1 MASKKPRSKEVT
13 VGRRKLSLTN
23 LDKLLYPKAGFTKA
37 EVIDYYARASEALLP
52 HLKGRPLTL
61 KRWPDGVE
69 GFSFYEKRCP
79 EHRPDWIK
87 TATVLSDRVGK
98 IPFCLCENLATLTW
112 LAQLAALELHP
123 SLARASN
130 VQRPTVVAFDL
141 DPGPPA
147 NVIDC
152 CRIAVRLRDL
162 FADLGLDCY
171 PKTSGSK
178 GMQVYVPLNGQL
190 TYERTRPFAH
200 AVALL
205 LEKEYPKEVVSKMTK
220 KLRKGKVLVDWSQ
233 NHPTKTTVAV
243 YSLRAKDRPTVS
255 TPLQWDEVEAGLKH
269 RKPDRLA
276 FEASAVLKRIEKHGE
291 LFEPVLKQRQ
301 RLPKPPDAD

>member
-1 MASKKPRSKEVT
+1 
-13 VGRRKLSLTN
+13 
-23 LDKLLYPKAGFTKA
+23 
-37 EVIDYYARASEALLP
+37 VIDYYARVADVLIP
-52 HLKGRPLTL
+52 HLRGRPLTL

-79 EHRPDWIK
+79 EHRPDWVK

-98 IPFCLCENLATLTW
+98 IPFCLCDNRATLVW

-123 SLARASN
+123 SLAKGTN
-130 VQRPTVVAFDL
+130 IQRPTVVAFDL

-152 CRIAVRLRDL
+152 CRIALRLRDL

-178 GMQVYVPLNGQL
+178 GMQVYVPLNGQV
-190 TYERTRPFAH
+190 TYEKTRPFAH

-205 LEKEYPKEVVSKMTK
+205 LEKEHPDEVVSKMTK
-220 KLRKGKVLVDWSQ
+220 KIRKGKVLVDWSQ

-243 YSLRAKDRPTVS
+243 YSLRAKERPTAS
-255 TPLQWDEVEAGLKH
+255 TPLEWDEVESAKRSGKAE
-269 RKPDRLA
+269 RLV
-276 FEASAVLKRIEKHGE
+276 FEAEAVLKRIDKHGD
-291 LFEPVLKQRQ
+291 LFEPVLKQHQ
-301 RLPKPPDAD
+301 RLPKPPE

>member
-1 MASKKPRSKEVT
+1 
-13 VGRRKLSLTN
+13 
-23 LDKLLYPKAGFTKA
+23 
-37 EVIDYYARASEALLP
+37 VIDYYARVADAMLP
-52 HLKGRPLTL
+52 HLRGRPLTL

-98 IPFCLCENLATLTW
+98 IPFCLCDNLATLTW

-147 NVIDC
+147 SVIDC
-152 CRIAVRLRDL
+152 CRVALRLRDL
-162 FADLGLDCY
+162 FQDLGLECL

-178 GMQVYVPLNGQL
+178 GMQVYVPLNGQS
-190 TYERTRPFAH
+190 TYEKTRPFAH

-205 LEKEYPKEVVSKMTK
+205 LEKQHPKEVVSKMTK

-233 NHPTKTTVAV
+233 NHPSKTTVAV
-243 YSLRAKDRPTVS
+243 YSLRAKERPTAS
-255 TPLQWDEVEAGLKH
+255 TPLQWDEVEGALRH
-269 RKPDRLA
+269 RKPERLA
-276 FEASAVLKRIEKHGE
+276 FEAGQVLERIEKHGD
-291 LFEPVLKQRQ
+291 LFETVLKERQ
-301 RLPKPPDAD
+301 RLPKPPE